1 MTLSLQGI
9 SKKYE
14 TVEAVKKMDLIIEE
28 GELLVLVGPSGCGK
42 TTILRMLAGIIPSD
56 EGKIVFRQQ
65 DLSNLPPEDRPTV
78 TVFQDY
84 ALFPH
89 MNVYQNIAYGLK
101 VRGADKKTVHEKI
114 NHYMKL
120 MQIKD
125 MGERNINALSGG
137 QKQRVALARAMVVD
151 PDILLFDEPL
161 SSLDAKLRVEM
172 REEIRQIQQK
182 TGITAVY
189 VTHDQEEALAI
200 ADRVAVMN
208 QGVIEQIGPP
218 EEIYY
223 RPKTAF
229 VADFIGFGNFV
240 PASIRNVSDDH
251 VDLFC
256 LEKTLQQ
263 PRSWIKTP
271 EDSDFPIEEEVS
283 LFFRP
288 ESIVPSPEGAFSG
301 TILQKSFLGAS
312 TRFLLD
318 CGLPHPL
325 KLDVLT
331 SVHLMKPGMTVSF
344 DISEVILFKPSTET
358 SFFQ

>member
-1 MTLSLQGI
+1 MTLALKEI
-9 SKKYE
+9 SKTYG
-14 TVEAVKKMDLIIEE
+14 TVEAVKKLNLTIQE

-42 TTILRMLAGIIPSD
+42 TTILRMLAGIVPPDGGRI
-56 EGKIVFRQQ
+56 FFQQQ
-65 DLSNLPPEDRPTV
+65 DMTRWPPENRPTV

-101 VRGADKKTVHEKI
+101 VRGMNKGAIQQKI
-114 NHYMKL
+114 EGFMKM
-120 MQIKD
+120 MQIED
-125 MGERNINALSGG
+125 MKERNINALSGG

-208 QGVIEQIGPP
+208 QGLMEQIGSP

-223 RPKTAF
+223 QPASAF
-229 VADFIGFGNFV
+229 VADFIGYGNFV
-240 PASIRNVSDDH
+240 PA
-251 VDLFC
+251 
-256 LEKTLQQ
+256 TLQVAMDETVTLSCLGQ
-263 PRSWIKTP
+263 TFQQHSSWLNF
-271 EDSDFPIEEEVS
+271 SDQAVEAGNGNVT

-288 ESIVPSPEGAFSG
+288 ESMVPDPEGIFSG
-301 TILQKSFLGAS
+301 KVLQKSFLGAS
-312 TRFLLD
+312 TRYLVE
-318 CGLPHPL
+318 CNQETPL
-325 KLDVLT
+325 KMDTLSVL
-331 SVHLMKPGMTVSF
+331 HQLEPG
-344 DISEVILFKPSTET
+344 DP
-358 SFFQ
+358 FQFSLTGAMVF